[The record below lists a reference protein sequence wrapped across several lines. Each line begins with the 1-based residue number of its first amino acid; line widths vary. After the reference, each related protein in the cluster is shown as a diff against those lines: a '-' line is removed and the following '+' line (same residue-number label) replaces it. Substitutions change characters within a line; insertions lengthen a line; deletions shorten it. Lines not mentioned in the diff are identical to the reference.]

1 MEQIIDIYENAES
14 SAAVEDLDLDF
25 IIESIKEQCT
35 DLMESSS
42 KRNYLKLFENKID
55 TSDLDEDE
63 RQTMRE
69 TIYSQ
74 IIDIIA
80 DNFKIEIDKSTVSNK
95 QLAKNLYK
103 FFILNYVENVEQ
115 FLEIYIIENK
125 KDIVAE
131 LERKNINSKRIEGIP
146 SKKIAIILNNISFV
160 IDIISNSHITFEDF
174 LRYINRH
181 PESKASSEELLE
193 YLDETIEYT
202 DDIMDFIM
210 EKLIN
215 EEEGFANI
223 YTELQR
229 RLYERFNSLN

>member
-80 DNFKIEIDKSTVSNK
+80 DNFKIEIDKSTISNK

>member
-55 TSDLDEDE
+55 ASDLDEDE

-80 DNFKIEIDKSTVSNK
+80 DNFKIEIDKSTISNK